1 MSSIEYINSM
11 VLTASVTSVNFSN
24 IPQNYQD
31 LIIQVN
37 GYGTVNDRVIYF
49 RYNGVSTGTL
59 YSTTRL
65 LGYAGGAISDR
76 YSNVNQHMAAGNW
89 SNVSSSTL
97 IVNILSYSNNNIFK
111 TLLSEWAD
119 NSESPGVHIG
129 LFRSTNPISSIEIY
143 VDSGS
148 QVSGSTF
155 TLWGIR

>member
-1 MSSIEYINSM
+1 MSSIEYINSV
-11 VLTASVTSVNFSN
+11 VLTASATSVSFSD

-37 GYGTVNDRVIYF
+37 GYGNANDTVIYF

-65 LGYAGGAISDR
+65 LGYTGGAISNR

-89 SNVSSSTL
+89 SNISSSTL

-119 NSESPGVHIG
+119 NSESPGVHVG

-155 TLWGIR
+155 TLWGVR